1 MTYQRLT
8 APVQLDAISALLDA
22 LETCHVCGGTLHLED
37 VEPTHCEDC
46 SSYCEDHE
54 EPACAPMYLLVRNAR
69 AENTALR
76 AELRHWL
83 EEIAGTPPEAL
94 WQMQDDRLRYV
105 EIQIAKKDYEAAR
118 KRLEELNA

>member
-1 MTYQRLT
+1 MRNWSMFPKASTKKALSLLTRIGAFYVGKRVEQQRIAEL
-8 APVQLDAISALLDA
+8 
-22 LETCHVCGGTLHLED
+22 
-37 VEPTHCEDC
+37 
-46 SSYCEDHE
+46 
-54 EPACAPMYLLVRNAR
+54 N
-69 AENTALR
+69 AENAALR

-118 KRLEELNA
+118 KRLEEL

>member
-54 EPACAPMYLLVRNAR
+54 EPAEGLGSHRR
-69 AENTALR
+69 AVPSLCR
-76 AELRHWL
+76 
-83 EEIAGTPPEAL
+83 EA
-94 WQMQDDRLRYV
+94 
-105 EIQIAKKDYEAAR
+105 
-118 KRLEELNA
+118 

>member
-94 WQMQDDRLRYV
+94 FEMRHPKIPCVTVRVDK
-105 EIQIAKKDYEAAR
+105 ADYAAAR
-118 KRLEELNA
+118 KRLEELHG